1 MRQPARRILSFT
13 RDQKGLAAVEF
24 ALIAPVL
31 LLIYFGAVD
40 LTNWYMA
47 HRRLVVAGSTIADL
61 TTQNA
66 GTVTGTQIG
75 QYWTAVGDIIAPLTT
90 SNVNLTIRDYR
101 KDGGS
106 AKRQW
111 SYTRGAD
118 CSGAPDAAALLA
130 IATSEMTEANDI
142 LIAEVCTTIQPLVLS
157 VFKFKG
163 VTMTYQISMRPRL
176 GKTLDCTSGCS

>member
-1 MRQPARRILSFT
+1 MRQLIRRLRRFT
-13 RDQKGLAAVEF
+13 RDQKGLAALEF
-24 ALIAPVL
+24 AFIAPVL

-61 TTQNA
+61 TTQNP
-66 GTVTGTQIG
+66 GTVTGAQIN
-75 QYWTAVGDIIAPLTT
+75 QYWTAIGDIIAPL
-90 SNVNLTIRDYR
+90 NLADVSLTMRDYR

-111 SYTRGAD
+111 GYNKGTA
-118 CSGAPDAAALLA
+118 CSGTPDAAALLA
-130 IATSEMTEANDI
+130 IATSEMSEANDI
-142 LIAEVCTTIQPLVLS
+142 LVAEVCTTMQPMVLS
-157 VFKFKG
+157 FFNFPAVN
-163 VTMTYQISMRPRL
+163 MTYQISMRPRL

>member
-1 MRQPARRILSFT
+1 MRQPVRKISRFA
-13 RDQKGLAAVEF
+13 RDQKGLAAIEF
-24 ALIAPVL
+24 ALIAPLL

-61 TTQNA
+61 TTQNP

-75 QYWTAVGDIIAPLTT
+75 QYWTAVGDIIAPLTL
-90 SNVNLTIRDYR
+90 SNVNLTIRNFR

-111 SYTRGAD
+111 GYSRGAD
-118 CSGAPDAAALLA
+118 CSNAPDAAGLLA
-130 IATSEMTEANDI
+130 IATGEMTEANDI
-142 LIAEVCTTIQPLVLS
+142 LIAEVCTTMQPIVLS
-157 VFKFKG
+157 VFKFKA

-176 GKTLDCTSGCS
+176 GKTLDCTTGCS